1 MRVSSVAFP
10 LSSVAVWDV
19 PSYMCTGGMAEW
31 PRKTKERPRKT
42 PFLGAVLGG
51 SVPPFKPEAA
61 FGRPERPPKPSLICY
76 TITRRRAVSRDAG
89 CCVHTTC
96 FGGVACFLLHIR
108 RPVAAF
114 THLYTRLHATS
125 IDGIYTPWYNR
136 GMERQ
141 YGQSPIDH
149 RDKEYR
155 NEHQRNQT
163 SPHRHEREIPRFPIC
178 R

>member
-1 MRVSSVAFP
+1 MLPECLVHEGVFRG
-10 LSSVAVWDV
+10 LSFVFRGCLGCSKL
-19 PSYMCTGGMAEW
+19 YMYGRNGRMATEDKGKATEDTL
-31 PRKTKERPRKT
+31 PRSRS
-42 PFLGAVLGG
+42 GGG

-61 FGRPERPPKPSLICY
+61 FGRPERPLKPSLICY
-76 TITRRRAVSRDAG
+76 TITRRRAVSRGAG

-141 YGQSPIDH
+141 YSQ
-149 RDKEYR
+149 
-155 NEHQRNQT
+155 
-163 SPHRHEREIPRFPIC
+163 SPHRP
-178 R
+178 

>member
-10 LSSVAVWDV
+10 LPSVVVWGV
-19 PSYMCTGGMAEW
+19 PSYICTGGMAEW

-51 SVPPFKPEAA
+51 SVPPIQAGGGFRASGAPSEAL
-61 FGRPERPPKPSLICY
+61 FDMLYHNK
-76 TITRRRAVSRDAG
+76 
-89 CCVHTTC
+89 TTSGIPRC
-96 FGGVACFLLHIR
+96 RLLCSYNTLWGVACFLLHIR

-114 THLYTRLHATS
+114 THLYTSLHATS
-125 IDGIYTPWYNR
+125 IDGIYALWYNR

-155 NEHQRNQT
+155 NEHQRN
-163 SPHRHEREIPRFPIC
+163 
-178 R
+178 